1 MATKTFHQPTN
12 VNQLSPVGYKFI
24 IENLPNVSWFIT
36 SVSLPGVS
44 LGSAGQATPFLST
57 SVPGETMTFED
68 LNVTFIVDED
78 LTTWLEIFDWITGLG
93 FPENYSQYKDQK
105 ANFTTSDATLIILNS
120 NMRPN
125 YHFKFK
131 DLFPTGLS
139 EITFDSASTEISTI
153 KATVGF
159 KYLSYSYEKVAS
171 ET

>member
-12 VNQLSPVGYKFI
+12 VNQLSPVGYKFV

-36 SVSLPGVS
+36 SVALPGVS
-44 LGSAGQATPFLST
+44 LGSAAQPTPFLST

-68 LNVTFIVDED
+68 LSVTFIVDED
-78 LTTWLEIFDWITGLG
+78 MTTWLEIFDWITGLG
-93 FPENYSQYKDQK
+93 FPENYTQYKDQK
-105 ANFTTSDATLIILNS
+105 AKFTTSDATLIVLNS
-120 NMRPN
+120 NMNPN

-139 EITFDSASTEISTI
+139 EIAFDSASTDISTI

-171 ET
+171 GG